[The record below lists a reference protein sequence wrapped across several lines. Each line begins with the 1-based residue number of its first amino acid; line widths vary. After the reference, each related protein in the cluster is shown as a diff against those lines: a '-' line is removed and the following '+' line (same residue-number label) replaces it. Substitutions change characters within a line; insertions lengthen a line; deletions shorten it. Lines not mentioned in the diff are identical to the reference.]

1 MGAIGNDA
9 KLFYAREV
17 NRFGTTATIERQL
30 AISYSESTSDAEPE
44 GTEINVRGS
53 FKNPNRG
60 SKDGRKDG
68 ASFGST
74 DVLLNARIF
83 VIPMLD
89 TSLEEF
95 SFIPAIGDKVTIHS
109 VEYSIRK
116 VDPYFTNDVQTQMGL
131 YLEQS

>member
-30 AISYSESTSDAEPE
+30 AISLNESTSEADPE
-44 GTEINVRGS
+44 GTKISVRGS

-60 SKDGRKDG
+60 SKDGRQDG

-74 DVLLNARIF
+74 DVLLNTRIF
-83 VIPMLD
+83 VIPMLN

-95 SFIPAIGDKVTIHS
+95 GFIPAIGDKVTIHS

-116 VDPYFTNDVQTQMGL
+116 AEPYFTNDVQTQL
-131 YLEQS
+131 DLHLEQA